1 MQIYF
6 IRHAQD
12 DDNYIGGWS
21 DIDLTTEGKN
31 QADILAQY
39 FEKNSSLL
47 KIKTV
52 ITSDLRRAVNT
63 IQPTADALHVSI
75 IKDAAWRGLNNGKI
89 SGLLSSEAKQKYPN
103 TYLYDM
109 DIDQHYPEGESPRE
123 FYDRVKNSF
132 SILLKQVVGTK
143 DNTIVLTH
151 GSNINILYSLLKG
164 EIWDNKKKTRSIL
177 ATSIIEIEVDD
188 NGQAKLKRTF
198 FY

>member
-12 DDNYIGGWS
+12 DDNFIGGWS
-21 DIDLTTEGKN
+21 DIDLTNEGKN

-47 KIKTV
+47 KIKTI

-63 IQPTADALHVSI
+63 IQPTANILNVSL
-75 IKDAAWRGLNNGKI
+75 IKDSAWRGLNNGKI
-89 SGLLSSEAKQKYPN
+89 SGMLSSEAKQTYPN

-109 DIDQHYPEGESPRE
+109 EMDQHYPDGESPRE
-123 FYDRVKNSF
+123 FYNRVKSSF
-132 SILLKQVVGTK
+132 SKLLKQVVNTK
-143 DNTIVLTH
+143 ENIIVLTH

-164 EIWDNKKKTRSIL
+164 EVWDNKKKTRSIL
-177 ATSIIEIEVDD
+177 ATSIIEIDVDD
-188 NGQAKLKRTF
+188 NGQTKLKRTF
-198 FY
+198 FC